1 VDAVLAGTGTTV
13 VQAVIDSISLG
24 CLYALFAL
32 GIALIFGVMGLIN
45 FAHGELAM
53 AGGYVAAYLAT
64 VGDVGLSIVAIV
76 AVVAIALAME
86 RVAFRPL
93 RGASPATLLVA
104 SFGISIVLQSGAEM
118 AFGALPKGT
127 PVLSSLTEAWIVGDV
142 SIPRLSVVTVVLTI
156 VLVGALVLFLKFT
169 DLGIQ
174 MRAAAENFRMAR
186 LMGVR
191 ANRVIAASFAISG
204 LLAAVAALLVVA
216 QTGTVTTTLGVNI
229 VVIAFVATILGGAG
243 SLPGAVVGGLV
254 VGTLTVV
261 LQTTLPLDLRPFRDA
276 FVFGLVLATL
286 VLRPQGLVVVRAR
299 QQRV

>member
-1 VDAVLAGTGTTV
+1 VHLVAGTGTTV
-13 VQAVIDSISLG
+13 VQAIIDSISLG

-64 VGDVGLSIVAIV
+64 VGDVGLSIVAIA
-76 AVVAIALAME
+76 AVVALALVME

-104 SFGISIVLQSGAEM
+104 SFGVSIVLQSGAEM

-127 PVLSSLTEAWIVGDV
+127 GVLSSLTEAWIVGDV
-142 SIPRLSVVTVVLTI
+142 SIPRLSVVTVVLTV
-156 VLVGALVLFLKFT
+156 VLVGALVAFLKFT

-191 ANRVIAASFAISG
+191 ANRVIAASFAIG
-204 LLAAVAALLVVA
+204 GVLAAVAALLVVA

-254 VGTLTVV
+254 VGALTVV
-261 LQTTLPLDLRPFRDA
+261 LQTTLPLELRPFRDA